1 MSDELAREIV
11 IPSGAPE
18 HRKVGGGVF
27 PKASVGVLAH
37 RDVEDPVQAVPYAPI
52 ARDPAFAA
60 ASTLMTSQGRKSRVR
75 AGSPSRMAVT
85 VATAFSPGQSWVSW
99 SQSRL
104 GTDAGDPRLHA
115 TLIAAGVLKTIGH
128 INGGFRRNAYMESR

>member
-1 MSDELAREIV
+1 
-11 IPSGAPE
+11 
-18 HRKVGGGVF
+18 
-27 PKASVGVLAH
+27 
-37 RDVEDPVQAVPYAPI
+37 VQAVPYAPI
-52 ARDPAFAA
+52 ARAFAA

-85 VATAFSPGQSWVSW
+85 VATAFSPGQSWVSR